1 MRPTRIALFVI
12 AFLIIGSQTFRH
24 AYVRWL
30 EPRGSVLDRYAAS
43 GEKQAASAKSLE
55 ELAALYDQAHKK
67 VEEYEKAH
75 PVEPEDRYKLAGTE
89 PYKSEAAL
97 ENAIKDWEEKNKEVH
112 EMWHF
117 WIFGVLLLGLGWF
130 VTFRGDRWVALGVV
144 VLAFCEMVYATS
156 PSLRNMFGSPAEF
169 DRLLTQK
176 FILSLVTFAL
186 LLVAWRFSSALDA
199 REG

>member
-1 MRPTRIALFVI
+1 MKATRTALFVI

-30 EPRGSVLDRYAAS
+30 EPRGSVLDKYAAA

-67 VEEYEKAH
+67 VEEYEKTH
-75 PVEPEDRYKLAGTE
+75 PLDPEDRYKVTGTE

-97 ENAIKDWEEKNKEVH
+97 EAAIKDWEEKDKEVH

-117 WIFGVLLLGLGWF
+117 WVFGVLLLALGGW

-144 VLAFCEMVYATS
+144 ILAFCEMVYGTS

-169 DRLLTQK
+169 DHLLTQK

-186 LLVAWRFSSALDA
+186 LLVAWRLSGALDA
-199 REG
+199 RES